1 MTTKVVGIE
10 SAARNKVRG
19 RPFLLGNTMGKGR
32 PRGSPN
38 KAKPGQTL
46 MDEYAEHLTRKCI
59 ALAMQGNQSAMRI
72 CMERISPARRGAIVK
87 MNLPPIK
94 TAGDVDKAAENVTQ
108 SIRRG
113 DLTPAEG
120 GIMMNIL
127 ESRSRVIER
136 VQLESRLEK
145 LEATLNGGLHYDERD
160 RQTNKAA

>member
-1 MTTKVVGIE
+1 MTEKVVEIE
-10 SAARNKVRG
+10 SGERNKVRG
-19 RPFLLGNTMGKGR
+19 RPFLPGNTMGKGR
-32 PRGSPN
+32 PKGSPN

-46 MDEYAEHLTRKCI
+46 IKEYREHIERKCI
-59 ALAMQGNQSAMRI
+59 ALAMQGDPSAMRI
-72 CMERISPARRGAIVK
+72 CMERISPTRRGAIVT

-94 TAGDVDKAAENVTQ
+94 TAGDVDKAAEKVTQ
-108 SIRRG
+108 AIRRG

-145 LEATLNGGLHYDERD
+145 VEAALAD
-160 RQTNKAA
+160 RAA

>member
-1 MTTKVVGIE
+1 MVT
-10 SAARNKVRG
+10 
-19 RPFLLGNTMGKGR
+19 
-32 PRGSPN
+32 
-38 KAKPGQTL
+38 
-46 MDEYAEHLTRKCI
+46 
-59 ALAMQGNQSAMRI
+59 
-72 CMERISPARRGAIVK
+72 

-108 SIRRG
+108 AIRRG

-145 LEATLNGGLHYDERD
+145 LEARF
-160 RQTNKAA
+160 AI